1 MYLKF
6 LQDFEISHFAAHR
19 ARMDKCRLQGDDAVP
34 VDPVTN
40 DSCLQKSNWKGQELL
55 WSILRCRKVRT

>member
-1 MYLKF
+1 MFMVNKMYLKF

-40 DSCLQKSNWKGQELL
+40 DSCLQKSN
-55 WSILRCRKVRT
+55 